1 MGPRAS
7 LDILVKKKISCPSWE
22 SSPRQPSPQPRHC
35 TDCATP
41 APKFYV
47 LQVKV
52 KISGMNH
59 TQHHEEMWG
68 NGGTAPFT
76 QPWH

>member
-7 LDILVKKKISCPSWE
+7 LDILEKTKISCPSQE
-22 SSPRQPSPQPRHC
+22 SSPRQPSPQPSRC
-35 TDCATP
+35 TKCATQ
-41 APKFYV
+41 APKLYT

-52 KISGMNH
+52 KIFGTNH
-59 TQHHEEMWG
+59 TQHHAELWG